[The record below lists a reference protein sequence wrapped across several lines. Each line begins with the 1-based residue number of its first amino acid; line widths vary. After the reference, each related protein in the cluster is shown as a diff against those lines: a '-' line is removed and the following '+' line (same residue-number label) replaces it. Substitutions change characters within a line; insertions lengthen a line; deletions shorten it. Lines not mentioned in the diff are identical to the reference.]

1 MAVKTFSKSAA
12 LTYGWKKTKTHFKFL
27 IVVLVLFFVA
37 SALPGFV
44 SDFFADQDSGVLSF
58 IAALI
63 GWALQITV
71 SLGLIN
77 VVLKIHDGKKT
88 THSDLFKHYRL
99 IIPYVIGS
107 VIYSVIVF
115 VGFLMLVIPGI
126 IWAIKFQY
134 FSYLMVDRGMGPI
147 DALKESAKITEGVRT
162 NLFFLKLLLVVI
174 NIVGMLFFVVG
185 LLVTIPLSIMAEAYV
200 YRKLYPKK

>member
-1 MAVKTFSKSAA
+1 
-12 LTYGWKKTKTHFKFL
+12 
-27 IVVLVLFFVA
+27 
-37 SALPGFV
+37 
-44 SDFFADQDSGVLSF
+44 
-58 IAALI
+58 
-63 GWALQITV
+63 
-71 SLGLIN
+71 
-77 VVLKIHDGKKT
+77 
-88 THSDLFKHYRL
+88 
-99 IIPYVIGS
+99 
-107 VIYSVIVF
+107 
-115 VGFLMLVIPGI
+115 MLVIPGI

-185 LLVTIPLSIMAEAYV
+185 LLVTIPISIMAEAYV